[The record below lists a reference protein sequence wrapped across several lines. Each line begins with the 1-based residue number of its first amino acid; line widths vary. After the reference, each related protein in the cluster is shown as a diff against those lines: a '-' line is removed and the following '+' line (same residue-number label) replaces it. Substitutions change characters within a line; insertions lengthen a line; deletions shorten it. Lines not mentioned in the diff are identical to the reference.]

1 MWFIL
6 RLLIAPK
13 SVISGFILDLIPEK
27 VRKIIGSILLIFGS
41 VLFLWAWFTPSDSG
55 DVAELASFVALIVGL
70 SSIFFGSY
78 FLMYGWDP
86 FLWYFEQEEDTST
99 ESIVKN
105 RKQQIDC
112 SSCNQKLNVPLS
124 YSGKISCPACGIYIA
139 LDEGI
144 IQAEGLPSLHS

>member
-1 MWFIL
+1 MSFIL

-13 SVISGFILDLIPEK
+13 SMISEFILDLIPEK
-27 VRKIIGSILLIFGS
+27 VRKIIGSILLIFGT
-41 VLFLWAWFTPSDSG
+41 VLFLWAWFTRSDSG

-78 FLMYGWDP
+78 FLMYRWDP
-86 FLWYFEQEEDTST
+86 FDWYFEQEEDTST
-99 ESIVKN
+99 ESIMKN

-144 IQAEGLPSLHS
+144 IQAERLPSVHS

>member
-1 MWFIL
+1 MSFIL

-13 SVISGFILDLIPEK
+13 SMISEFILDLIPEK
-27 VRKIIGSILLIFGS
+27 VRKIIGSILLIFGT
-41 VLFLWAWFTPSDSG
+41 VLFLWAWFTSSDSG
-55 DVAELASFVALIVGL
+55 DVAEFASFVALIVGL

-78 FLMYGWDP
+78 FLMYTWDP
-86 FLWYFEQEEDTST
+86 FDWYFEQEEDTST
-99 ESIVKN
+99 ESIMKN

-124 YSGKISCPACGIYIA
+124 YSGKISCPACGVYIA

-144 IQAEGLPSLHS
+144 IQAEGLPSDYP

>member
-1 MWFIL
+1 MHRMIFWIIFTE
-6 RLLIAPK
+6 
-13 SVISGFILDLIPEK
+13 ILDLIPEK
-27 VRKIIGSILLIFGS
+27 VRKIIGSFLLIFGTI
-41 VLFLWAWFTPSDSG
+41 LFLWAWFTRSDSG

-70 SSIFFGSY
+70 SSIFFGLY

-86 FLWYFEQEEDTST
+86 FFWYFEQEEDTST

-144 IQAEGLPSLHS
+144 IQAEGLPSVHS

>member
-1 MWFIL
+1 MHRMIFWIIFTE
-6 RLLIAPK
+6 
-13 SVISGFILDLIPEK
+13 ILDLIPEK
-27 VRKIIGSILLIFGS
+27 VRKIIGSFLLIFGTI
-41 VLFLWAWFTPSDSG
+41 LFLWAWFTRSDSG

-78 FLMYGWDP
+78 FLMYEWDP
-86 FLWYFEQEEDTST
+86 FFWYFEQEEDTST

-144 IQAEGLPSLHS
+144 IQAEGLPSVHS